1 MRVWIGIL
9 GCLWLS
15 AAGASERLVVYS
27 ERKPPLIE
35 PLFAAYTAAT
45 GVRIETVS
53 DNATVL
59 LQRIKAEGRRSP
71 ADLYLTVDAG
81 DLVQA
86 AAAGVLAVLDSP
98 ALTAAVPEHLRD
110 PGGRWFG
117 LSMRVRTMVYNPDRV
132 RPEEF
137 SSYAA
142 LADARWRG
150 KLCLRSSKKV
160 YNQSLVATQIAHR
173 GVDAVEAMVRGWVAN
188 LAVPPFADDTLA
200 IRAVAAGQCEVALVN
215 SYYLGRL
222 QAEDP
227 NIKARLYWADQDGP
241 GVHVNISGAGV
252 VASSTRRESAQRLL
266 EWLAGAEAQAKFAQA
281 NYEYPVRAGVEL
293 DPIVAAWGPFQAD
306 RINVGEAGRLQADA
320 VKLMDRSGWR

>member
-1 MRVWIGIL
+1 
-9 GCLWLS
+9 
-15 AAGASERLVVYS
+15 
-27 ERKPPLIE
+27 
-35 PLFAAYTAAT
+35 
-45 GVRIETVS
+45 
-53 DNATVL
+53 
-59 LQRIKAEGRRSP
+59 
-71 ADLYLTVDAG
+71 
-81 DLVQA
+81 VQA
-86 AAAGVLAVLDSP
+86 AAAGVLAALDSP
-98 ALTAAVPEHLRD
+98 ALRAAVPEHLRD
-110 PGGRWFG
+110 PDGRWYG

-132 RPEEF
+132 RPEEL

-173 GVDAVEAMVRGWVAN
+173 GVDEVEAMVRGWVAN
-188 LAVPPFADDTLA
+188 LAAPPFADDTLA

-227 NIKARLYWADQDGP
+227 NIKARLHWADQDGH

-252 VASSTRRESAQRLL
+252 VASSKRREAAQRLL

-281 NYEYPVRAGVEL
+281 NYEYPVRAGVDL
-293 DPIVAAWGPFQAD
+293 DPIVAAWGSFKAD
-306 RINVGEAGRLQADA
+306 TINVGEAGRLQAQA